1 MTTAERL
8 LPPPKRPLRRPLAG
22 RPRAPLPPANHRRP
36 DSLLHRLTINV
47 SGALNRR
54 LYERR
59 VGGWLRERLDAG
71 RVFESVELGLARG
84 AAGLDGL
91 RVAFLS
97 DLHLGCFFTE
107 QDLANLCARV
117 AEARPDLVC
126 LGGDLVHARLEDL
139 LHIGEA
145 LACVKPRLGIF
156 AVPGNHDRYADPG
169 LSRWR
174 PYLEERGVTVLVN
187 EGRRLE
193 LDGGGLWLA
202 GVDDL
207 GHGEPDLP
215 AALAGAREQEP
226 VLLLSHHPD
235 LFCESAW
242 AGVDLTLS
250 GHTHAGQI
258 TWFGRTFTR
267 HTRLSLWRGHHE
279 SEGAQLYV
287 SRGAGTSGL
296 PLRVHAPGEVS
307 LITLRTSV

>member
-1 MTTAERL
+1 V
-8 LPPPKRPLRRPLAG
+8 G
-22 RPRAPLPPANHRRP
+22 
-36 DSLLHRLTINV
+36 
-47 SGALNRR
+47 GALNRH

-59 VGGWLRERLDAG
+59 LGDWLRQRLDTD
-71 RVFESVELGLARG
+71 RVFERVELGLSRG
-84 AAGLDGL
+84 APGLDGL

-97 DLHLGCFFTE
+97 DLHLGCFFTQ
-107 QDLANLCARV
+107 QDLTKLCARV
-117 AEARPDLVC
+117 AETQPDLVC
-126 LGGDLVHARLEDL
+126 LGGDLVHARLEDVL
-139 LHIGEA
+139 LIGEA
-145 LACVKPRLGIF
+145 FACLEPRLGTF
-156 AVPGNHDRYADPG
+156 AVPGNHDLYADPG

-193 LDGGGLWLA
+193 LDGAALWLA

-207 GHGEPDLP
+207 GYGLPDLP
-215 AALAGAREQEP
+215 AALAGAREEEP

-250 GHTHAGQI
+250 GHTHAGQV
-258 TWFGRTFTR
+258 TWFGRAFTR
-267 HTRLSLWRGHHE
+267 HTQLSLWRGHHE

-287 SRGAGTSGL
+287 GRGAATSAL